1 MLENEVEG
9 FEILDHPADMGFRC
23 RAHTMEELFAR
34 CALGLTSVLID
45 LDTVECE
52 IAREVAFEGE
62 ELDIVLYNWLSEILF
77 LFDAEGLLFSKVE
90 VISSMTTYSVSTRIE
105 ATLHGQQFDRMRHE
119 IKTYV
124 KAVTLHQLR
133 VERKA
138 DEIEAQVF
146 LDI

>member
-23 RAHTMEELFAR
+23 RARTMEELFAR
-34 CALGLTSVLID
+34 CARGLTSVLVD
-45 LDTVECE
+45 LAAIQLELS
-52 IAREVAFEGE
+52 REFEFEGE
-62 ELDIVLYNWLSEILF
+62 EIDLVLYNWLSEILF
-77 LFDAEGLLFSKVE
+77 LFDAEGLLFSKFE
-90 VISSMTTYSVSTRIE
+90 VKKFMTTDSGSTRME
-105 ATLHGQQFDRMRHE
+105 ASLHGQRFEGSKHE

-124 KAVTLHQLR
+124 KAITLHQLK

-138 DEIEAQVF
+138 NEIEAQVF